1 MKIVKMSLA
10 AAVLV
15 GASAFAID
23 NVKVSGDAQVFYSTS
38 DSKAQLSNTTLAG
51 KTSGTLFDKDSSAA
65 DAGLNLNISADLAKN
80 SLVTVSAGAGYTVLS
95 TLGLENNLVSNVWGG
110 AHQATANTGASYGN
124 NAALGDLDPAGAKV
138 ENANWMN
145 EAWVALSL
153 NAISKSTVKVG
164 RMELDTPLA
173 FTEKWSIEKNTFEA
187 AVLINQDIPDTTLVG
202 AYVGNGNGTE
212 TFGQDLRSNVA
223 PYGTHLNTPSTPAN
237 SLAMAP
243 VVNANGNFA
252 TYGTDGAYAV
262 GAINNSWKPLT
273 AQAWYYDVSRLATA
287 YWLQADLDTT
297 SLGLAGVTAGLQY
310 ASVSVES
317 DAAAAGHTA
326 AGASTSAS
334 STVAGKLGYAMKD
347 MFAASVAYSQVGTK
361 GAVGASNTAT
371 STGESK
377 LYTEAW
383 WNYGQVTKLGA
394 RSWNVTVT
402 SPVAGLF
409 DAGLYITTAD
419 QTVTP
424 STSQD
429 MTEVAVTAGK
439 KFGPLDTTLAYVNT
453 SFNHKTASNN
463 QDSNMIQA
471 YLTLNF

>member
-38 DSKAQLSNTTLAG
+38 DAKGQTAVTTLHGSAG
-51 KTSGTLFDKDSSAA
+51 STSGTLFDKDSSAA

-110 AHQATANTGASYGN
+110 SHTASIDNGSGYADAYHN
-124 NAALGDLDPAGAKV
+124 GAKV
-138 ENANWMN
+138 NNSNWMN

-153 NAISKSTVKVG
+153 NELSKSTVKVG

-212 TFGQDLRSNVA
+212 TYGATNNGTLLTGANADQRSNVQS
-223 PYGTHLNTPSTPAN
+223 LN
-237 SLAMAP
+237 LAVGP
-243 VVNANGNFA
+243 VVNQNGNFT

>member
-23 NVKVSGDAQVFYSTS
+23 NVKVSGNAQLFYSTQ
-38 DSKAQLSNTTLAG
+38 DAG
-51 KTSGTLFDKDSSAA
+51 SASLFDKDASAA

-95 TLGLENNLVSNVWGG
+95 TLGLENNMVSNVWGG
-110 AHQATANTGASYGN
+110 AHTASKNQGNSYTN
-124 NAALGDLDPAGAKV
+124 VAPFNGAKV

-153 NAISKSTVKVG
+153 NELSKSTVKVG

-212 TFGQDLRSNVA
+212 TYGTAGLTFNPNFGTNANGQSNVQA
-223 PYGTHLNTPSTPAN
+223 LG
-237 SLAMAP
+237 LAVGP
-243 VVNANGNFA
+243 VVNANGNFN
-252 TYGTDGAYAV
+252 TYGTDGAYAA

-273 AQAWYYDVSRLATA
+273 AQAWYYDVSKLVQA
-287 YWLQADLDTT
+287 YWLQADLD
-297 SLGLAGVTAGLQY
+297 
-310 ASVSVES
+310 
-317 DAAAAGHTA
+317 
-326 AGASTSAS
+326 
-334 STVAGKLGYAMKD
+334 AGKLGVAGLTAGGQYSALKLDATGTKEDNVYALMLGYSMKD
-347 MFAASVAYSQVGTK
+347 MFAAKVAYSEVNDNGSL
-361 GAVGASNTAT
+361 GYAGLNTAT
-371 STGESK
+371 YYKTAQSK

-383 WNYGQVTKLGA
+383 WNYGQVTKSGA
-394 RSWNVTVT
+394 KSWNVTVT

-409 DAGLYITTAD
+409 DAGLYITSVDQKAAAD
-419 QTVTP
+419 
-424 STSQD
+424 QD
-429 MTEVAVTAGK
+429 MTEIAVTAGK
-439 KFGPLDTTLAYVNT
+439 KFGPLDATLAYVNS
-453 SFNHKTASNN
+453 SFTHTATKPL
-463 QDSNMIQA
+463 QDSNMVQA

>member
-38 DSKAQLSNTTLAG
+38 DGNKAGASAALNG
-51 KTSGTLFDKDSSAA
+51 VNGTLFDKGSSAA
-65 DAGLNLNISADLAKN
+65 DTGLNLNISADLAKN

-95 TLGLENNLVSNVWGG
+95 TLGLENNFVGNVWGN
-110 AHQATANTGASYGN
+110 AHGATANGSNYT
-124 NAALGDLDPAGAKV
+124 AKV
-138 ENANWMN
+138 ENADWMN

-153 NAISKSTVKVG
+153 NELSKSTVKVG

-212 TFGQDLRSNVA
+212 TYGATNNGTLLTGANADQRSNVQS
-223 PYGTHLNTPSTPAN
+223 LN
-237 SLAMAP
+237 LAVGP
-243 VVNANGNFA
+243 VVNQNGNFT

-424 STSQD
+424 SVSQD

-439 KFGPLDTTLAYVNT
+439 KFGPLDATLAYVNS
-453 SFNHKTASNN
+453 SFNHKPTDGTKL

>member
-23 NVKVSGDAQVFYSTS
+23 NVKVSGNAQVFYSTS
-38 DSKAQLSNTTLAG
+38 DAKGQTTNNLGAALAG
-51 KTSGTLFDKDSSAA
+51 TAMTKGGTLFSKDSSAA
-65 DAGLNLNISADLAKN
+65 DAALNLNISADLAKN
-80 SLVTVSAGAGYTVLS
+80 SLVTVSAGAGYTALS
-95 TLGLENNLVSNVWGG
+95 TLGLENNMVSNVWGG
-110 AHQATANTGASYGN
+110 AHTASNLTTNGSSYV
-124 NAALGDLDPAGAKV
+124 AKV
-138 ENANWMN
+138 DNASWMN

-153 NAISKSTVKVG
+153 NELSKSTVKVG

-212 TFGQDLRSNVA
+212 TFGHD
-223 PYGTHLNTPSTPAN
+223 GTSPVNSTYHLAVG
-237 SLAMAP
+237 P
-243 VVNANGNFA
+243 VVNANGNFE

-273 AQAWYYDVSRLATA
+273 AQAWYYDVSKLAQA
-287 YWLQADLDTT
+287 YWLQADLD
-297 SLGLAGVTAGLQY
+297 
-310 ASVSVES
+310 
-317 DAAAAGHTA
+317 
-326 AGASTSAS
+326 
-334 STVAGKLGYAMKD
+334 AGKLGVAGLTAGAQYSSVSVDSSYDPALTDAQNVYALMLGYGMKD
-347 MFAASVAYSQVGTK
+347 IFAAKVAYSQVNDVAHGL
-361 GAVGASNTAT
+361 GAAGMNTAT

-383 WNYGQVTKLGA
+383 WNYGQVIKNDA
-394 RSWNVTVT
+394 KSWNVTVT

-409 DAGLYITTAD
+409 DAGLYITSVD
-419 QTVTP
+419 QKGNA
-424 STSQD
+424 QD
-429 MTEVAVTAGK
+429 MTEVAVTVGK
-439 KFGPLDTTLAYVNT
+439 KFGPLDATLAYISS
-453 SFNHKTASNN
+453 SFNHKADSTLVAPVM
-463 QDSNMIQA
+463 QDSNMVQA

>member
-1 MKIVKMSLA
+1 MSLA

-38 DSKAQLSNTTLAG
+38 DAKGQTVNNLSTYPTNLSK
-51 KTSGTLFDKDSSAA
+51 SGTLFDKDSSAA

-95 TLGLENNLVSNVWGG
+95 TLGLENNFVSNVWGG
-110 AHQATANTGASYGN
+110 SHTATTGTGSSYAG
-124 NAALGDLDPAGAKV
+124 GAKV

-153 NAISKSTVKVG
+153 NELSKSTVKVG

-212 TFGQDLRSNVA
+212 AFGQNAKSNVQ
-223 PYGTHLNTPSTPAN
+223 GLN
-237 SLAMAP
+237 LAVGP
-243 VVNANGNFA
+243 VVNQNGNFT
-252 TYGTDGAYAV
+252 TYGENGAYAV

-273 AQAWYYDVSRLATA
+273 AQAWYYDVSKLAQA
-287 YWLQADLDTT
+287 YWLQADLKAE
-297 SLGLAGVTAGLQY
+297 SLGLAGVTAGAQY
-310 ASVSVES
+310 SGISVEK
-317 DAAAAGHTA
+317 G
-326 AGASTSAS
+326 SAFGIANGLTKDLS
-334 STVAGKLGYAMKD
+334 NDVYAFMLGYEMKNI
-347 MFAASVAYSQVGTK
+347 FTAKVAYSEVGTHDQIAA
-361 GAVGASNTAT
+361 GFNTAT

-383 WNYGQVTKLGA
+383 WNYGQVVQEGA
-394 RSWNVTVT
+394 KSWNVTVT

-409 DAGLYITTAD
+409 DAGLYITSVDQKDFTA
-419 QTVTP
+419 QP
-424 STSQD
+424 KGQD
-429 MTEVAVTAGK
+429 MTEIAVTAGK
-439 KFGPLDTTLAYVNT
+439 KFGPLDATLAYINS
-453 SFNHKTASNN
+453 SFNNKATNGTGLQN
-463 QDSNMIQA
+463 SNMVQA